1 MDFFRKLPGYKFNSY
16 VRWKGFRWTSH
27 TPLVSDSK
35 RPRKPNPLPWFQLSI
50 VLLLQTCEPITS
62 QSIYPY
68 INQFISELDVTGGDE
83 RKVGYYAGLIE
94 SLFFAAEALTVL
106 QWSRLSDHVGRK
118 PILLIGLLGTSASM
132 LCFGLSRTFW
142 GLVLSRCLCGLLN
155 GNIGVMKSVMG
166 DLTDLTNRA
175 EGFALLPMMWA
186 FGATVG
192 PLIGG
197 TLSKPQQRFP
207 RYFEGGFWKK
217 YPYLLPSFVT
227 SCYVLSVFAIALLF
241 LNETVPNPLPR
252 HNSTEEE
259 HLLHSMEKPTPLRR
273 LLTYPV
279 ILSIS
284 NYMVL
289 AFLDISFH
297 ALLPLFLAMPVELGG
312 LGFSPPLI
320 GSIIGSYGAI
330 TGLFQALCFARSVRF
345 LGERFVFLIGMW
357 SFLPAYM
364 ALPIMSVYAQ
374 RFGVTIV
381 IWVII
386 AIVLVLMALMEMSYA
401 CVFMYI
407 TASVPGKRS
416 LGAIN
421 GLSQTTVS
429 FARAV
434 GPMLSTSLF
443 SLSVEQNIL
452 GGYAVYAILFIFSS
466 FTLLLAAKLP
476 REMWGEHDDEI
487 IHL

>member
-1 MDFFRKLPGYKFNSY
+1 L
-16 VRWKGFRWTSH
+16 
-27 TPLVSDSK
+27 
-35 RPRKPNPLPWFQLSI
+35 
-50 VLLLQTCEPITS
+50 
-62 QSIYPY
+62 
-68 INQFISELDVTGGDE
+68 ISELDVTGGDE

-94 SLFFAAEALTVL
+94 SLFFAVQALTIL

-118 PILLIGLLGTSASM
+118 PILLLGLLGSSASM

-142 GLVLSRCLCGLLN
+142 SLVLSRCLCGLLN
-155 GNIGVMKSVMG
+155 GNIGVMKSIMG
-166 DLTDLTNRA
+166 DLTDPTNRA

-192 PLIGG
+192 PLVGG

-207 RYFEGGFWKK
+207 RYFEGGFWKN
-217 YPYLLPSFVT
+217 YPYFLPSFVT
-227 SCYVLSVFAIALLF
+227 SCFVLFVFTIAFLF
-241 LNETVPNPLPR
+241 LNETIPNSWPC
-252 HNSTEEE
+252 HNSPEEE
-259 HLLHSMEKPTPLRR
+259 LSLHSTGNPTPLRR

-289 AFLDISFH
+289 AFLGISFY

-330 TGLFQALCFARSVRF
+330 TGLFQALCFAKIVRC
-345 LGERFVFLIGMW
+345 LGERFIFLIGMC

-374 RFGVTIV
+374 RVGVTIMV
-381 IWVII
+381 WVII
-386 AIVLVLMALMEMSYA
+386 GIVLVLMALTEMSYA

-407 TASVPGKRS
+407 TASAPSKRS

-434 GPMLSTSLF
+434 GPVLSTSLF
-443 SLSVEQNIL
+443 SLSLEQNIL
-452 GGYAVYAILFIFSS
+452 GGYAVYVILFIFSGLA
-466 FTLLLAAKLP
+466 LLLAAQLP
-476 REMWGEHDDEI
+476 GEMWEEHDDEI
-487 IHL
+487 IRL